1 MDDSQIKAMQEE
13 LKLKQMELDLIQA
26 IDKIRDAATESGA
39 LLVSTVDFLAD
50 WFQVDLCLLFLIDRE
65 TGVSELKAVRDRSEQ
80 PGWLAKVIP
89 PDLAERIT
97 HLDQITV
104 WDVKEI
110 LAEVTLSDA
119 PKDLH
124 LMAVP
129 IIMGAKDRLGG
140 LLLARSGASFGP
152 KDSYLMKSA
161 EDQIDSLLI
170 QGYTAERM
178 QQYTKEL
185 DTIFRIDRIRDQ
197 NLPFDQML
205 NAVISELTRTV
216 EAEMGFIMLYDL
228 SGKQLEIRAST
239 PQNLLP
245 MLPYSDSIRQVADD
259 ALEAGEL
266 VCRNRLLGTLTSV
279 ICLPLILNE
288 RIIGVLGMVNRIGR
302 HGFSQADGRFLSAI
316 GSQIDTAIYERNE
329 IRLLRRVLGRSV
341 DPRVMERLLTN
352 PDVDFMKGELL
363 ELSVLFADLRGS
375 TQLAEVTEPDK
386 LVEFIKDYFSAMT
399 EVIFLYEG
407 TVDKFVGDEVMALFG
422 APIPQQDH
430 AMRSLGAAVAMQA
443 AFEKVRQRWG
453 AKGMQIP
460 PIGIGISTGNMIAG
474 EMGGPQRAE
483 YTVIGRSVNLGA
495 RICASAEGGAILVSQ
510 RTYDLI
516 KDRAEL
522 EPVPGQQ
529 FKGIESDVTVY
540 RLVKVKE

>member
-1 MDDSQIKAMQEE
+1 
-13 LKLKQMELDLIQA
+13 
-26 IDKIRDAATESGA
+26 
-39 LLVSTVDFLAD
+39 
-50 WFQVDLCLLFLIDRE
+50 
-65 TGVSELKAVRDRSEQ
+65 
-80 PGWLAKVIP
+80 
-89 PDLAERIT
+89 
-97 HLDQITV
+97 
-104 WDVKEI
+104 
-110 LAEVTLSDA
+110 
-119 PKDLH
+119 
-124 LMAVP
+124 
-129 IIMGAKDRLGG
+129 
-140 LLLARSGASFGP
+140 
-152 KDSYLMKSA
+152 MKSA

-178 QQYTKEL
+178 QQYTKEM

-197 NLPFDQML
+197 NLPFDEML

-228 SGKQLEIRAST
+228 SGKQLEIRASA

-245 MLPYSDSIRQVADD
+245 MLPHYDSIRQVADE

-266 VCRNRLLGTLTSV
+266 VCRNGLPGTLTSV
-279 ICLPLILNE
+279 MCLPLILNE
-288 RIIGVLGMVNRIGR
+288 RIIGVLGMVNRVGR

-495 RICASAEGGAILVSQ
+495 RICTAAGGGEILVSQ

-540 RLVKVKE
+540 RLVRIRD